1 VLRMELAKRL
11 KSGGVCE
18 KPKDGGHSSLDSGE
32 LRWCCLLFVGSVVIV
47 VAGVLLFV
55 VVVVV
60 VLTFVAVVLLFVVT
74 LHPLSHTPIA
84 SKVRQRE
91 HLPSALQRL

>member
-47 VAGVLLFV
+47 VDWCRVGWLCDGCDGRCC
-55 VVVVV
+55 
-60 VLTFVAVVLLFVVT
+60 LT
-74 LHPLSHTPIA
+74 
-84 SKVRQRE
+84 KRE
-91 HLPSALQRL
+91 